1 MTVSEIQQ
9 LVGPTFADTF
19 HKEVEKVLAPLR
31 KYIDQG
37 RPPSMGKEI
46 WEYLVTDSIADS
58 IPDAVWCGA
67 GKGIADVRIGDTAS
81 IDVKSLQ
88 QDGNQT
94 SEASMYQK
102 LLKDDTAG
110 YYKGFDKESLWK
122 LLVEGW
128 IKKIKSVKQYY
139 LLVII
144 RNKKTLQCSLIGF
157 KVQDTGIKYDPDF
170 FEATQASMKVNCL
183 IDPELAQIKIYR
195 GKTRMEI
202 RFEKKLYADPAYSL
216 PIYKGIK

>member
-9 LVGPTFADTF
+9 LVGLTFADTF
-19 HKEVEKVLAPLR
+19 HNEVKKVLAPLR

-37 RPPSMGKEI
+37 RPPSMGKEL
-46 WEYLVTDSIADS
+46 WEYLVTDSIPGAE
-58 IPDAVWCGA
+58 WCGA
-67 GKGIADVRIGDTAS
+67 GKGIADVRIGENAS
-81 IDVKSLQ
+81 IDVKCLQ
-88 QDGNQT
+88 QSGKQT
-94 SEASMYQK
+94 TEASLYQK

-128 IKKIKSVKQYY
+128 IKKIKSVNQYY
-139 LLVII
+139 LLAII
-144 RNKKTLQCSLIGF
+144 RDKETLQCSLIGF
-157 KVQDTGIKYDPDF
+157 KVQDTGIEYDPDF
-170 FEATQASMKVNCL
+170 FEATTASMKVKCL
-183 IDPELAQIKIYR
+183 IDPEFAQIKIYR

-202 RFEKKLYADPAYSL
+202 RFMKKLYANPAYSL